1 MKDESLDNSVVTLF
15 SRRWAVRRIARE
27 LGVSR
32 NRVKRILLRHQARR
46 DEEQP
51 PLSKPCTRAS
61 KLDAYK
67 EYIKELLQTFTT
79 PPPTCQRI
87 FELLR
92 EKGYDGGITL
102 VKDYIATCRPKRKA
116 EPIFTVETAPGQRG
130 QHDWS
135 EYEITF
141 TAIGET
147 HTVIFFS
154 FILSYSRRQYLEVVP
169 DKTQAT
175 LFRALINAANYFG
188 GVPKEIKSDNQKA
201 CVDRWEVG
209 QPIFNEKYLQFA
221 THYQFRPLTIRPGKP
236 RENLKV
242 ERPFYYVETN
252 FLNARTFRDR
262 DDLKR
267 QLTEWL
273 LATND
278 QRLHRTTRRKPID
291 MYQEELPHLGPLP
304 KQPFDTSRVV
314 YRIVNREACIEY
326 DGYFY
331 AVLPSLL
338 FESCPVRITHD
349 EVLIYSPACELV
361 AIHKLAETGRVDR
374 YVGRPLEPRG
384 KPPVISTPEVIARLE
399 TFGPVMATFIQEIKK
414 HKPRNYHYHLRS
426 ILALKLYYE
435 VEDILMAVERALKFR
450 VFEARAIESFLAT
463 NAKKRNEPELMP
475 KNKDSHVADDAP
487 RGEF

>member
-1 MKDESLDNSVVTLF
+1 MKNEAIDNSVVTLCA
-15 SRRWAVRRIARE
+15 RGWPLRRIARE
-27 LGVSR
+27 LGISR
-32 NRVKRILLRHQARR
+32 NRVKRILMRQQTCREEGQASL
-46 DEEQP
+46 P
-51 PLSKPCTRAS
+51 KPQKRAS

-67 EYIKELLQTFTT
+67 DDIKELLTTFTN
-79 PPPTCQRI
+79 PPPTTQRI
-87 FELLR
+87 FELIR
-92 EKGYDGGITL
+92 EQGYTGGITM
-102 VKDYIATCRPKRKA
+102 VKDYVAALRSTRKA
-116 EPIFTVETAPGQRG
+116 EPIITVETAPGQRG

-141 TAIGET
+141 TISGQTE
-147 HTVIFFS
+147 TVIFFS

-169 DKTQAT
+169 DKTQTT
-175 LFRALINAANYFG
+175 LLRALINAFAYFG

-201 CVDRWEVG
+201 CVDRWEAG

-267 QLTEWL
+267 QLMEWL
-273 LATND
+273 VNTND
-278 QRLHRTTRRKPID
+278 VRIHRTTKRKPIA
-291 MYQEELPHLGPLP
+291 MYQEEIPHLGPLP

-314 YRIVNREACIEY
+314 YRIVNHEACIEY
-326 DGYFY
+326 GGYFY
-331 AVLPSLL
+331 AVPPSLL

-361 AIHKLAETGRVDR
+361 ALHKLAEEGRADR
-374 YVGRPLEPRG
+374 YVGRPQPSRAQ
-384 KPPVISTPEVIARLE
+384 PPAISTPEVIARLE
-399 TFGPVMATFIQEIKK
+399 TFGPPMTTFIQEIKK
-414 HKPRNYHYHLRS
+414 HKPRNYHYHLKS
-426 ILALKLYYE
+426 LLALKLCYH
-435 VEDILMAVERALKFR
+435 VEDIVLAVERALKFR
-450 VFEARAIESFLAT
+450 VFEVRAIESFLAT

-475 KNKDSHVADDAP
+475 KNRDRHES
-487 RGEF
+487 

>member
-15 SRRWAVRRIARE
+15 ARGWAVRRIARE
-27 LGVSR
+27 LGISR
-32 NRVKRILLRHQARR
+32 NRVKRILMRHHARR
-46 DEEQP
+46 EEGQAP
-51 PLSKPCTRAS
+51 IPKPQKRTS

-67 EYIKELLQTFTT
+67 DDIKELLATFIH
-79 PPPTCQRI
+79 PPPTTQRI
-87 FELLR
+87 FELIR
-92 EKGYDGGITL
+92 EKGYTGGITL
-102 VKDYIATCRPKRKA
+102 VKDYIATCRPKKKA

-141 TAIGET
+141 TAVGET

-175 LFRALINAANYFG
+175 LFRALINAFNYFG

-201 CVDRWEVG
+201 CVDRWEAG
-209 QPIFNEKYLQFA
+209 QPIFNTHYLQFA

-252 FLNARTFRDR
+252 FLNARAFRDR
-262 DDLKR
+262 VDLKQ
-267 QLTEWL
+267 QLADW
-273 LATND
+273 LATKND
-278 QRLHRTTRRKPID
+278 VRIHRTTQRRPID
-291 MYQEELPHLGPLP
+291 MYAEEVTCLQPLP
-304 KQPFDTSRVV
+304 KQAYDTSRVV
-314 YRIVNREACIEY
+314 YRIVNNEACVEF

-331 AVLPSLL
+331 AVAPALL
-338 FESCPVRITHD
+338 FETCPVRITYD
-349 EVLIYSPACELV
+349 EVLIYSPDCELV
-361 AIHKLAETGRVDR
+361 AVHKLAEKDRKDR
-374 YVGRPLEPRG
+374 YVGRVLPR
-384 KPPVISTPEVIARLE
+384 PAATTISAAELIGRLNA
-399 TFGPVMATFIQEIKK
+399 FGPAMATFVEEFKK

-426 ILALKLYYE
+426 ILALKLYYN
-435 VEDILMAVERALKFR
+435 VEDILAAVERALKFR
-450 VFEARAIESFLAT
+450 VFEARAIESFLAN

-475 KNKDSHVADDAP
+475 KNKDSH
-487 RGEF
+487 ES

>member
-27 LGVSR
+27 LGISR

-46 DEEQP
+46 DEGQP
-51 PLSKPCTRAS
+51 PVSKPCTRAS

-79 PPPTCQRI
+79 PPERSFRPPTCQRI

-141 TAIGET
+141 TAVGET

-175 LFRALINAANYFG
+175 LFRALINTFAYFG

-201 CVDRWEVG
+201 CVDRWEAG
-209 QPIFNEKYLQFA
+209 QPIFNTGYLQFA

-262 DDLKR
+262 VDLKQ
-267 QLTEWL
+267 QLADW
-273 LATND
+273 LATKND
-278 QRLHRTTRRKPID
+278 VRIHRTTKRRPID
-291 MYQEELPHLGPLP
+291 MYAEEVASLQPLP
-304 KQPFDTSRVV
+304 KQPYDTSRVV
-314 YRIVNREACIEY
+314 YRIVNNEACIGF

-331 AVLPSLL
+331 AVPPALL
-338 FESCPVRITHD
+338 FETCPVRITYD
-349 EVLIYSPACELV
+349 EVLVYSPECELV
-361 AIHKLAETGRVDR
+361 AVHKLAEPGRKDR
-374 YVGRPLEPRG
+374 YVGRVLPR
-384 KPPVISTPEVIARLE
+384 PPTAAISGTEVISRLNV
-399 TFGPVMATFIQEIKK
+399 FGPAMATFVQEIKK

-426 ILALKLYYE
+426 ILALKLYYD
-435 VEDILMAVERALKFR
+435 VEDILAAVERALKFR

-475 KNKDSHVADDAP
+475 KNKDSH
-487 RGEF
+487 ES